1 MDNQSEPVKAYLRG
15 VWGIAS
21 KFLTCAVLVV
31 IGVVVVLF
39 GIGLWVA
46 LTL

>member
-1 MDNQSEPVKAYLRG
+1 MNQPNSPVKAYLRS

-21 KFLTCAVLVV
+21 KFVTCAVIAV
-31 IGVVVVLF
+31 IAIFLILF
-39 GIGLWVA
+39 GIGLIVA

>member
-1 MDNQSEPVKAYLRG
+1 MQTTIKSTLRWVGTG
-15 VWGIAS
+15 VAG
-21 KFLTCAVLVV
+21 LAVFAFVGVALVTAM
-31 IGVVVVLF
+31 LF